1 MLISIFQLDIILLHK
16 TKNKETANK
25 MMPAILQHSS
35 RAQFIIRQSLLTVR
49 YLASTKKEVSI
60 YRRDIEFTTC
70 VSIISAK
77 VKASFW
83 PVPGWDYSLLYWNT
97 STCTRIWQFKI
108 QGICKRLT
116 SLIVNVSESFSWIK
130 YFHIIWS
137 NATFSRTSQFS
148 IE

>member
-1 MLISIFQLDIILLHK
+1 MLISIFQVDIILLYK

-25 MMPAILQHSS
+25 LMPAILQHSS

-49 YLASTKKEVSI
+49 YLALAKKEISI

-77 VKASFW
+77 VNTSNT
-83 PVPGWDYSLLYWNT
+83 STCNT

-130 YFHIIWS
+130 YFHIIRP

>member
-1 MLISIFQLDIILLHK
+1 MLISIFQVDIILLHK

-25 MMPAILQHSS
+25 LMPAILQHSS

-49 YLASTKKEVSI
+49 YLALAKKEISI

-77 VKASFW
+77 VNTSNT
-83 PVPGWDYSLLYWNT
+83 STCNT

-130 YFHIIWS
+130 YFHIIWP